1 MSTLTTSIR
10 RSAIGLGLFAVLT
23 GGTIALT
30 QGLTKDRIAEQAARA
45 EAKALFEIIPE
56 SRHNNDLLNSAVA
69 LPADE
74 RATEAGPVL
83 AWVAR
88 QDGRPVGLIFPA
100 VAPDGY
106 SGDIHLLVGVDL
118 DGTVLGVRVTSHR
131 ETPGLGDRIETRKSD
146 WVYDFNGRSLNNPK
160 PREWNVKKNGGVFDQ
175 FTGATITPR
184 AVVKAV
190 QKTLVYF
197 RKHRADI
204 REAIAAHQRR
214 AVAQQPGAGSG
225 VRPVPPAGGD
235 QYRGQR
241 HRPGHCHPSGAD
253 WFQPVR
259 LGDPELCQ

>member
-88 QDGRPVGLIFPA
+88 QDDRPVGLIFPA

-106 SGDIHLLVGVDL
+106 SGNIHLLVGVDL

-204 REAIAAHQRR
+204 REAIAAH
-214 AVAQQPGAGSG
+214 PLSEE
-225 VRPVPPAGGD
+225 
-235 QYRGQR
+235 
-241 HRPGHCHPSGAD
+241 HS
-253 WFQPVR
+253 
-259 LGDPELCQ
+259 